1 MARPLLAT
9 LLAGLALLLP
19 PASAV
24 AAVETIQPGDWVDV
38 EGSGGCTL
46 GWLFDG
52 SDGGVYFSSAG
63 HCFTLGE
70 VVEIADPAQPQ
81 GPDGPVA
88 GEPLGTVVVDG
99 DDSVIA
105 SDAALI
111 RVRPELHDLVRGD
124 LRGHTDIP
132 SGVVETA
139 TRGDLLQLSGWG
151 MGWEFNATARE
162 QRQGALAV
170 LHPLNWE
177 GAIPVTGGD
186 SGGPVAHVASGA
198 ALGLVKGHGCD
209 TVTDQ
214 EYPCRSHGPTVQG
227 VLSVAA
233 AAGLDL
239 KLRLAGQS
247 APVPPASAPPAQQPP
262 SQQQPQQPGQA
273 GSEQS
278 AQPAKPASKRKP
290 SRAARRAACR
300 RAAHKRYRTAPRRK
314 LRAALKRCA
323 RR

>member
-1 MARPLLAT
+1 MARSLIAT
-9 LLAGLALLLP
+9 LLTGLALLV
-19 PASAV
+19 PATAP

-52 SDGGVYFSSAG
+52 TDGGVYFSSAG

-70 VVEIADPAQPQ
+70 VVEIADPSQPQ

-88 GEPLGTVVVDG
+88 GDPLGTVVVDG
-99 DDSVIA
+99 DDSVIG
-105 SDAALI
+105 SDVALI
-111 RVRPELHDLVRGD
+111 SVRPEMHDLVRGD

-132 SGVVETA
+132 SGVAETA
-139 TRGDLLQLSGWG
+139 VRGDLLQLSGWG

-170 LHPLNWE
+170 LHPLSWE

-186 SGGPVAHVASGA
+186 SGGPVAHVASGG

-209 TVTDQ
+209 SLSDQ
-214 EYPCRSHGPTVQG
+214 DYPCRSHGPTVQG
-227 VLSVAA
+227 ILAVAA
-233 AAGLDL
+233 SAGLDL
-239 KLRLAGQS
+239 RLRVAGQPAPAPPAPAPAQQQQPAQSPPAQS
-247 APVPPASAPPAQQPP
+247 AP
-262 SQQQPQQPGQA
+262 
-273 GSEQS
+273 
-278 AQPAKPASKRKP
+278 PAKPASKPSP

-300 RAAHKRYRTAPRRK
+300 RAAQKRYRKAPKRK

-323 RR
+323 RL